1 MYSCAGWAPHQ
12 GPNWKAVGLTSSQYS
27 SCLFMNPDPGCGCLE
42 EKTQN
47 HPTGQ
52 QQPSGDHVPKTWV
65 RAEEEAGQQN
75 HGEPWDASQKTRI
88 SKPSSRERR
97 EQFCVSEKGWSLSQ
111 KPERAWK
118 PRHMKSKEVGEGAGH
133 GAIYPGWAGKLPIG
147 SLPNPGPSPTL
158 LSASRT
164 AFPAP
169 PTLWLL
175 GGALHKLQPWPHALP
190 FISTSATVSDLNPGG
205 TWPRAAFLAHS
216 R

>member
-1 MYSCAGWAPHQ
+1 
-12 GPNWKAVGLTSSQYS
+12 
-27 SCLFMNPDPGCGCLE
+27 
-42 EKTQN
+42 
-47 HPTGQ
+47 
-52 QQPSGDHVPKTWV
+52 
-65 RAEEEAGQQN
+65 
-75 HGEPWDASQKTRI
+75 
-88 SKPSSRERR
+88 
-97 EQFCVSEKGWSLSQ
+97 
-111 KPERAWK
+111 
-118 PRHMKSKEVGEGAGH
+118 MKSKEVGEGAGH

-147 SLPNPGPSPTL
+147 SLPNPGPSPAL

-190 FISTSATVSDLNPGG
+190 FISTSATVSELNPGG